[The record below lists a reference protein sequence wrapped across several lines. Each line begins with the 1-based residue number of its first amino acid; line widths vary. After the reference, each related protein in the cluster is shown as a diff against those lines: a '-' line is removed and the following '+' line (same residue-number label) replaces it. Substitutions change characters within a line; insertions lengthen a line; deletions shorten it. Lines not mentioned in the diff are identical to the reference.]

1 MSGYLHYLKV
11 CNAYNPADYRP
22 WSISGTMIGQVR
34 HAVAERLT
42 ELGFKNEGGGL
53 ALEPASFEELS
64 ETLAKAIDGL
74 RMAGLAAPPR
84 DELYPLLAHPDS
96 APLAALDRGAAT
108 EFGILNRGFH
118 LNGIVRRVDGTF
130 MWVARRARSKT
141 TYPGKLDNM
150 VAGGHPLGISP
161 FDNLLKECHEE
172 AGIPPEIAATVRPTG
187 TISYQMGVP
196 SGLRR
201 HMFYTYDLELDPS
214 FVPQPI
220 DGEVESFELMP
231 IGQVMEI
238 VESDPDAFKYNCN
251 LAIIDFLVRHGFI
264 APDHPD
270 YFEIASGL
278 RHPLF

>member
-22 WSISGTMIGQVR
+22 WSISGTTIGQVR
-34 HAVAERLT
+34 HPVAEQLT
-42 ELGFKNEGGGL
+42 GFGFAERDGIL
-53 ALEPASFEELS
+53 TLPPAPFEALSGTL
-64 ETLAKAIDGL
+64 ETAADGL
-74 RMAGLAAPPR
+74 RAAGLAAKKR
-84 DELYPLLAHPDS
+84 DELYPLLAHPDGE
-96 APLAALDRGAAT
+96 PLAALDRGAAT
-108 EFGILNRGFH
+108 EFGIVNRGFH

-130 MWVARRARSKT
+130 MWVARRSRNKA

-150 VAGGHPLGISP
+150 VAGGHPLGISA

-172 AGIPPEIAATVRPTG
+172 AGIPPEIAATARPTG
-187 TISYQMGVP
+187 TISYRMAVP

-278 RHPLF
+278 RQPIV

>member
-1 MSGYLHYLKV
+1 MSGYLHYLKL

-34 HAVAERLT
+34 HSVAEHLT
-42 ELGFKNEGGGL
+42 GFGFADQGGML
-53 ALEPASFEELS
+53 TLPPASFEELS
-64 ETLAKAIDGL
+64 GTLETAADGL
-74 RMAGLAAPPR
+74 RMAGLAAKPR
-84 DELYPLLAHPDS
+84 GELYPLLTHPDS

-130 MWVARRARSKT
+130 MWVARRARNKT

-172 AGIPPEIAATVRPTG
+172 AGIPPEIAAAARPTG
-187 TISYQMGVP
+187 TISYQMAIP
-196 SGLRR
+196 AGLRR

-214 FVPQPI
+214 FTPQPI
-220 DGEVESFELMP
+220 DGEVESFELLP

-238 VESDPDAFKYNCN
+238 VENDPDAFKYNCN

-278 RHPLF
+278 RRPIF